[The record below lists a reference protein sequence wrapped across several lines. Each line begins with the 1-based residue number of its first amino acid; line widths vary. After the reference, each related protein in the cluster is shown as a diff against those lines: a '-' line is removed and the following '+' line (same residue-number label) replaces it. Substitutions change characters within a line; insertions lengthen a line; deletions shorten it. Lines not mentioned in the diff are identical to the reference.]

1 MEYASIVIAVHEGV
15 FKKNPLYILLTILLS
30 LPFTLCIL
38 KTHILSRFPYY
49 LVIPQ
54 PLPLSTTNG
63 LLRSTA
69 VIGSK
74 PQSNKVSS
82 RYMYND

>member
-1 MEYASIVIAVHEGV
+1 MEYASIVIEVHEGV
-15 FKKNPLYILLTILLS
+15 FKKKTLYILLTILLS

-82 RYMYND
+82 

>member
-82 RYMYND
+82 RYSD

>member
-30 LPFTLCIL
+30 LPFTLYIS

-54 PLPLSTTNG
+54 PLPLSTTDG

-82 RYMYND
+82 

>member
-15 FKKNPLYILLTILLS
+15 FKKKTLYILLTILLS

-82 RYMYND
+82 

>member
-49 LVIPQ
+49 LVIRQ

-82 RYMYND
+82 RYND

>member
-15 FKKNPLYILLTILLS
+15 FKKKTLYILLTILLS

>member
-82 RYMYND
+82 

>member
-15 FKKNPLYILLTILLS
+15 FKKTLYILLTILLS

-54 PLPLSTTNG
+54 PLPLSTTDG

-69 VIGSK
+69 AIGSK

-82 RYMYND
+82 WYMYND

>member
-30 LPFTLCIL
+30 LSFTLCIL

-82 RYMYND
+82 RYSD

>member
-15 FKKNPLYILLTILLS
+15 FKKTLYILLTILLS

-82 RYMYND
+82 

>member
-69 VIGSK
+69 VIGSQ

-82 RYMYND
+82 

>member
-82 RYMYND
+82 RYND